1 MSSLLLF
8 LSCNEHYNYN
18 DIESIEKHTI
28 KKTLNLDDL
37 SKAKRLIESLII
49 KNRDELSKKNDTSIF
64 DKYSKW
70 SDELGSNITLDSRLE
85 DRMNNDYNENINFL
99 INNGLISIQEK
110 NAIENLKNNLNSNLS
125 FNSSINNFIS
135 ELNILNL
142 NTEKVENY
150 INFVNSLIIV
160 DHLEPQYFNANTGSR
175 STLFGSCLSASIGLG
190 IAFVGLATLEVG
202 SAGLATGVAAAG
214 FIWASGEWG
223 AACK

>member
-1 MSSLLLF
+1 SISLSSLLLF

-99 INNGLISIQEK
+99 INNGLIS
-110 NAIENLKNNLNSNLS
+110 
-125 FNSSINNFIS
+125 
-135 ELNILNL
+135 
-142 NTEKVENY
+142 
-150 INFVNSLIIV
+150 
-160 DHLEPQYFNANTGSR
+160 
-175 STLFGSCLSASIGLG
+175 
-190 IAFVGLATLEVG
+190 
-202 SAGLATGVAAAG
+202 
-214 FIWASGEWG
+214 
-223 AACK
+223 